1 MTSTADTAASSVAI
15 PAPRPKAQHRWA
27 RFIVAALVLLAA
39 AVALTVWALTT
50 SGSSSRTQP
59 APSAPAVT
67 EPVTGYVSFC
77 QNNSDLCVAPAAPA
91 APDNAY
97 RQFCQNNSDL
107 CAVTSRD

>member
-1 MTSTADTAASSVAI
+1 MTGTADTAVSTIAI
-15 PAPRPKAQHRWA
+15 PAPKRRAPHRWA
-27 RFIVAALVLLAA
+27 RFILAALVLLAA

-50 SGSSSRTQP
+50 SSSSNRIQP
-59 APSAPAVT
+59 GTVPVVPAAPVN
-67 EPVTGYVSFC
+67 GYVSFC

-107 CAVTSRD
+107 CAVAARD